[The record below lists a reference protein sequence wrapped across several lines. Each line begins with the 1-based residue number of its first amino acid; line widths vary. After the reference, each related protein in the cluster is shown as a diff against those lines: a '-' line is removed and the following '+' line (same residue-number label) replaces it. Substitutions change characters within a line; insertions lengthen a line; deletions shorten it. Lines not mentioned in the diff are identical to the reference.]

1 MSGDVQIVAR
11 IDSVTMADQWSKSGV
26 MIRASLS
33 ASSAHAFTLVS
44 AAKGL
49 AFQRRQQNGGDSL
62 NTAGAASTAPY
73 WVRLTRVG
81 TQVTAAVSANGTT
94 WTTLGTDTIALGTT
108 AYVGIATTSH
118 NSTNTTS
125 ADVSQVSVT
134 AGGSG
139 GGGGTPPPGGLPA
152 GQTDADIGNPSL
164 KGSAT
169 YSTGVYTVSG
179 SGADIWGTSD
189 QFNYVY
195 QPANGD
201 VDVSARVSS
210 ITNTDGW
217 TKAGVM
223 IRETLTAGSR
233 HASAFL
239 TPGQGYAFQDRAL
252 TNGTSANTSTTGA
265 APGWVRI
272 KRTGNLFTAY
282 KSSDGRT
289 WTVIASD
296 SISMA
301 DAIYVGI
308 ALTSHNSAATAKAT
322 VDNFSVTAGQSN
334 QPPAV
339 SLTAPAS
346 GATYTAPASISLTAS
361 ASDPEG
367 QLSKV
372 EFYQGT
378 TLLGTD
384 TTSPYSFT
392 WSSVGAG
399 TYSLTAVAY
408 DAAGAKTTSS
418 AVSVTVSGTTNKPP
432 TVSLTSPTS
441 GASFTAPATISLT
454 ASASDPE
461 GKMSKV
467 EFYSG
472 STLLGTDTTSPYTF
486 GWTSVAAGTYSLT
499 AVAYDT
505 AGAKT
510 TSSAVSV
517 TVTGTNQPPTVSLTS
532 PSGGASFTAPA
543 TISLTASASD
553 PEGKMSKVEFYAGA
567 ILLGTDT
574 SSPYSFSWPSVAAGT
589 YSLTAVAYDTAG
601 AKTTSS
607 AVSVTVSAVTAPL
620 RYVVFQASAD
630 HATLVTSY
638 RLSVYAS
645 GANPAT
651 ATPISTANL
660 GKPTPAANNDITVD
674 ELSFFNALA
683 PGNYIATVSAI
694 GSGGTSQSAAIPF
707 TR

>member
-1 MSGDVQIVAR
+1 MCGARRFYRCARLCAAALLLFGGAIESARAQSSAIPAPWTASDIGSPTPAGTSSYNQPSGTFTIDAGGADIWDTSDQFRFIYQQVSGDVQIVAR

-44 AAKGL
+44 AAQGL

-179 SGADIWGTSD
+179 SGADIWGASD

-252 TNGTSANTSTTGA
+252 TNGTSADTSTTGA

-339 SLTAPAS
+339 SLTAPGERRNLHRSSQHLADGIGQRS
-346 GATYTAPASISLTAS
+346 G
-361 ASDPEG
+361 
-367 QLSKV
+367 
-372 EFYQGT
+372 
-378 TLLGTD
+378 
-384 TTSPYSFT
+384 
-392 WSSVGAG
+392 
-399 TYSLTAVAY
+399 
-408 DAAGAKTTSS
+408 
-418 AVSVTVSGTTNKPP
+418 
-432 TVSLTSPTS
+432 
-441 GASFTAPATISLT
+441 
-454 ASASDPE
+454 
-461 GKMSKV
+461 
-467 EFYSG
+467 
-472 STLLGTDTTSPYTF
+472 
-486 GWTSVAAGTYSLT
+486 
-499 AVAYDT
+499 
-505 AGAKT
+505 
-510 TSSAVSV
+510 
-517 TVTGTNQPPTVSLTS
+517 
-532 PSGGASFTAPA
+532 
-543 TISLTASASD
+543 
-553 PEGKMSKVEFYAGA
+553 
-567 ILLGTDT
+567 
-574 SSPYSFSWPSVAAGT
+574 
-589 YSLTAVAYDTAG
+589 
-601 AKTTSS
+601 
-607 AVSVTVSAVTAPL
+607 
-620 RYVVFQASAD
+620 R
-630 HATLVTSY
+630 ATLE
-638 RLSVYAS
+638 S
-645 GANPAT
+645 GV
-651 ATPISTANL
+651 L
-660 GKPTPAANNDITVD
+660 
-674 ELSFFNALA
+674 
-683 PGNYIATVSAI
+683 PGHDPSRNRHYVAVLLHMVVGRGRHLFAHR
-694 GSGGTSQSAAIPF
+694 GCL
-707 TR
+707 